1 VDWAAHVGGLIAGFC
16 IGVVLFALEL
26 RKLVWKI
33 VWLAVG
39 VAITSIYFSLTF
51 TEMYSGNVDP
61 PEELRDVCD
70 YYQQYFDDYECKCMI
85 NQ

>member
-1 VDWAAHVGGLIAGFC
+1 VDWAAHMGGLAAGFC

-33 VWLAVG
+33 VWLAIG
-39 VAITSIYFSLTF
+39 VVITAIYFSVTF

-70 YYQQYFDDYECKCMI
+70 YYKQYFDDYECKCMI